1 MTLRTLFTITAIV
14 AVLFG
19 LALALVPNPT
29 ITSFGVEVNDT
40 ALYTARLLGAAFLG
54 NGILAW
60 LVRDSPGSSDL
71 RSIVLAFFIT
81 NLLGFVISLITK
93 LQVAS
98 NALGWVTVVI
108 YGLFALGFGYFY
120 WKK

>member
-1 MTLRTLFTITAIV
+1 MTLRTLFTITAII

-19 LALALVPNPT
+19 LALALAPT
-29 ITSFGVEVNDT
+29 PTLKSFGVEVNDT
-40 ALYTARLLGAAFLG
+40 AIFMARLLGATFLG

-60 LVRDSPGSSDL
+60 LVKDSPGSSDL
-71 RSIVLAFFIT
+71 RSIVLVFFVT
-81 NLLGFVISLITK
+81 NLLGLVISLITK

-98 NALGWVTVVI
+98 NVLGWVTVII
-108 YGLFALGFGYFY
+108 YLLFALGFGYYY